1 MSFRTIALIEIA
13 AGITG
18 SVTTLALAWR
28 GYGVWSLVA
37 GILAAAATRTVGL
50 LARGTRV
57 TPDFDFRGLAHHLSF
72 GGTLLLGRLGYLI
85 TTQADV
91 AIASRLLPREAVG
104 HYAVALQLATLP
116 MQKLMGLV
124 NQVTLPAVARL
135 QDDLPRAREGVLK
148 AVSLMT
154 LGSVPMLWG
163 ISAVAPELIR
173 VLLGDKWQEGDTAD
187 VIRIIA
193 LTIPARM
200 IWAVLH
206 TAAIGLGSKATDLVN
221 TLVSVAVLPLA
232 FLIGAQYGGIVGIA
246 LGWLIGIALVM
257 SVTLPRASRSI
268 GVTLTDIA
276 RQAAAPVLCGVL
288 MYAAVIAARS
298 LFELT
303 PGLASLLLL
312 ATVGAGVYIGA
323 AFLFAR
329 RHIAIAR
336 GFMSAARHG

>member
-1 MSFRTIALIEIA
+1 
-13 AGITG
+13 
-18 SVTTLALAWR
+18 
-28 GYGVWSLVA
+28 
-37 GILAAAATRTVGL
+37 
-50 LARGTRV
+50 
-57 TPDFDFRGLAHHLSF
+57 
-72 GGTLLLGRLGYLI
+72 
-85 TTQADV
+85 
-91 AIASRLLPREAVG
+91 
-104 HYAVALQLATLP
+104 
-116 MQKLMGLV
+116 
-124 NQVTLPAVARL
+124 
-135 QDDLPRAREGVLK
+135 
-148 AVSLMT
+148 
-154 LGSVPMLWG
+154 MLWG